1 MPAHLAMPPNAAFWL
16 DELRLADFED
26 AVALAGDPAALREAV
41 NTEFSGPAPRRALE
55 ALATAHADTDVQTH
69 ALLVAWFLRL
79 KKSAA
84 VVDVAEAVIPA
95 DELAVWR
102 TATGRLQRLPTALE
116 LYRHDPLH
124 LLDVEVCHRWHARR
138 RCALELEGPKRTLPA
153 PGDALDWRALA
164 AEAQAHL
171 EAAVPKLRGRL
182 RFRRVTFRREGKE
195 VLLAWS
201 APAERDTVRHAA
213 GHVVAGHHDD
223 WTILRVH
230 RDGNRVDV
238 TSSTLSTGRTLAD
251 GLARAVWGKG
261 HYRVARHPLTGDALN
276 ELLRRIRSPE
286 DDVLRLLEI
295 TGEVPG
301 LPDRPIFT
309 ITNAGQ
315 ARVETAVE
323 ELRRH
328 IAFAARWQS
337 VHRVKLAF
345 GDAWRI
351 EVHFPPPEGELVLSY
366 SDADR
371 DKEVAAAF
379 EALLLD
385 ELGVEIHPKAGRS
398 RRRERKEAPEP
409 ARPGK
414 ATWLRLLGPV
424 LDEPANWE
432 GGLVRDL
439 AERGVVSLSEH
450 TFFRCGEGPVLPG
463 RPDTL
468 DCPGEIEMSYG
479 EVDPNDPFRQEDDA
493 ECVCGTCGTTWYPGR
508 YRLPVARRLRV
519 RPDVEGAWRYVRG
532 LLGELGAFYDEGAG
546 LVGGVTRGQ
555 RAQVV
560 FVPLVDNPAL
570 LVPDVASVFPTCWVS
585 LPGDPRLAAFG
596 ERGLDLAD
604 VLAEGRLAF
613 QRVLDLGRAG
623 TLALGAVL
631 LAASPPP
638 SPYSPVAAV
647 PASPP
652 SASAPTRRF
661 ISLDAKGVW
670 LDGRPLAA
678 AKAGGTRL
686 LFALLHE
693 AATRDDA
700 AGGERRFRTGEQLV
714 RMVPGAPFSYSDV
727 QTWVSRTRKM
737 LRDKFPEHPGLEAEV
752 VEGGEGR
759 GYRLGAGFLCHGFNL
774 TAELGNRQR

>member
-1 MPAHLAMPPNAAFWL
+1 MPAHLSGPPSAAFWL
-16 DELRLADFED
+16 DELRLAEFED
-26 AVALAGDPAALREAV
+26 AVALAEDPAALREAV
-41 NTEFSGPAPRRALE
+41 NTEFAGPAPRRALE
-55 ALATAHADTDVQTH
+55 AIAASHADGDVQTH
-69 ALLVAWFLRL
+69 ALLVAWFLRQ

-84 VVDVAEAVIPA
+84 VVDVAEAVLPA
-95 DELAVWR
+95 EELAIWR
-102 TATGRLQRLPTALE
+102 TAQGRLQRLPTALE

-138 RCALELEGPKRTLPA
+138 RCALELEGPNHALPA
-153 PGDALDWRALA
+153 PSHALDWRALA

-182 RFRRVTFRREGKE
+182 RFRRVTFRREGKD

-213 GHVVAGHHDD
+213 RHVVAGHQDD

-238 TSSTLSTGRTLAD
+238 TSSSLSTGRALAD

-261 HYRVARHPLTGDALN
+261 HYRMARHPLTGDALN
-276 ELLRRIRSPE
+276 ELLRRMRSPE
-286 DDVLRLLEI
+286 DDVFRLLEI

-301 LPDRPIFT
+301 LPDRPVFT

-328 IAFAARWQS
+328 MAFAERWQS

-345 GDAWRI
+345 GEAWRI
-351 EVHFPPPEGELVLSY
+351 EVHFPPSEGELVLSY

-379 EALLLD
+379 EALVLD

-398 RRRERKEAPEP
+398 RRRERKEPPAP

-414 ATWLRLLGPV
+414 PTWLRLLAPV
-424 LDEPANWE
+424 LDEPSSWE
-432 GGLVRDL
+432 VGLVRDL
-439 AERGVVSLSEH
+439 AERRVVALSEH
-450 TFFRCGEGPVLPG
+450 TFFRCGDGPVLAG

-468 DCPGEIEMSYG
+468 DCPGEIEMPYG
-479 EVDPNDPFRQEDDA
+479 DVDPNDPFRQEDDA
-493 ECVCGTCGTTWYPGR
+493 ECVCGTCATTWYPGR
-508 YRLPVARRLRV
+508 YRLPVTRRLRV
-519 RPDVEGAWRYVRG
+519 RPNVDGAWRYVCG
-532 LLGELGAFYDEGAG
+532 LLGEFGAFHDEGAG
-546 LVGGVTRGQ
+546 LVGGVMRGQ

-560 FVPLVDNPAL
+560 FVPLVDNRTL
-570 LVPDVASVFPTCWVS
+570 LMPDLASLFQTCWVS

-604 VLAEGRLAF
+604 VLADGRLAI
-613 QRVLDLGRAG
+613 QRALELGRAG
-623 TLALGAVL
+623 TLAPGAVL

-638 SPYSPVAAV
+638 SPYSPVSTTPSA
-647 PASPP
+647 PP
-652 SASAPTRRF
+652 STPTPTRRF

-678 AKAGGTRL
+678 AKACGTRL
-686 LFALLHE
+686 LFALLHD
-693 AATRDDA
+693 AANRDDA
-700 AGGERRFRTGEQLV
+700 GGGERRFRTSEQLV
-714 RMVPGAPFSYSDV
+714 RMVTGAPFTYSDV

-737 LRDKFPEHPGLEAEV
+737 LRDKFPEQPDLKAEV
-752 VEGGEGR
+752 IEGGEGR
-759 GYRLGAGFLCHGFNL
+759 GYRLGAGFLCHGFDL